1 MEMTKKEFI
10 RKYTSAIQKGNAAIF
25 AGAGLSRASGFVDW
39 KNLLRPLA
47 ERINLDVDKESDLL
61 AVAQYVRNEAYN
73 RTSINQEIIE
83 AFTESTY
90 TNKNIDIIS
99 RLPIYTYWTTNYDVL
114 IEEGLEKANRRADV
128 KERTSQ
134 LPHTLKDR
142 DAIVYKMHGDYRT
155 PADAVLTKDDY
166 VLYDKNR
173 PLFRTVLQGDLIS
186 KTFLFVG
193 FSFEDPN
200 ISFILDQIT
209 GAMGENVP
217 EHYCIFRKVQKSDY
231 SLSEEFEYALG
242 KQDLRIK
249 DLARR
254 GIRTVFVDD
263 YDEIT
268 DVLSEI
274 ESSIK
279 RNNVFIS
286 GSADDYNGWSDDE
299 LEKLVSGLAQKL
311 IENNFKITSG
321 FGKGIGSLIVNGA
334 LTEIYQSKYKH
345 TDEHLCLR
353 PFPYRIKDA
362 NEQKNRY
369 TQYRKDTISDTGI
382 AIFMFGNKKDSLGN
396 VIDADGCWE
405 EYQFAKDN
413 GDLIIP
419 LASTGSVA
427 KRILNKIK
435 ANPDDFKY
443 LDGYIDVLETEKDP
457 NKIIETVLKIVE
469 TERF

>member
-10 RKYTSAIQKGNAAIF
+10 RKYTSAIRKGNAAIF

-286 GSADDYNGWSDDE
+286 GSADDYNGWSDDD

-311 IENNFKITSG
+311 IKNNFKITSG

-362 NEQKNRY
+362 NERKNRY

-427 KRILNKIK
+427 KRILDKIK

-443 LDGYIDVLETEKDP
+443 LDAYIDVLETEKDP

>member
-1 MEMTKKEFI
+1 MTKKEFI
-10 RKYTSAIQKGNAAIF
+10 RKYTSAIRKGNAAIF

-217 EHYCIFRKVQKSDY
+217 EHYCIFRKVQESDY
-231 SLSEEFEYALG
+231 SLSEEFEYDLG

-286 GSADDYNGWSDDE
+286 GSADDYNGWSDDD

-334 LTEIYQSKYKH
+334 LTEILYRLLVQVALQKEFWIKLRQILMISNTWTH
-345 TDEHLCLR
+345 TQMFWKR
-353 PFPYRIKDA
+353 K
-362 NEQKNRY
+362 K
-369 TQYRKDTISDTGI
+369 TQIRLLK
-382 AIFMFGNKKDSLGN
+382 
-396 VIDADGCWE
+396 
-405 EYQFAKDN
+405 QF
-413 GDLIIP
+413 
-419 LASTGSVA
+419 
-427 KRILNKIK
+427 
-435 ANPDDFKY
+435 
-443 LDGYIDVLETEKDP
+443 
-457 NKIIETVLKIVE
+457 
-469 TERF
+469 

>member
-1 MEMTKKEFI
+1 MTKKEFI
-10 RKYTSAIQKGNAAIF
+10 RKYTSAIRKGNAAIF

-173 PLFRTVLQGDLIS
+173 PLFRTVLQGNLIS

-217 EHYCIFRKVQKSDY
+217 EHYCIFRKVQESDY
-231 SLSEEFEYALG
+231 SLSEEFEYDLG

-286 GSADDYNGWSDDE
+286 GSADDYNGWSDDD

-334 LTEIYQSKYKH
+334 LTEILYRLLVQVALQKEFWIKLRQILMISNTWTH
-345 TDEHLCLR
+345 T
-353 PFPYRIKDA
+353 
-362 NEQKNRY
+362 
-369 TQYRKDTISDTGI
+369 
-382 AIFMFGNKKDSLGN
+382 
-396 VIDADGCWE
+396 
-405 EYQFAKDN
+405 
-413 GDLIIP
+413 
-419 LASTGSVA
+419 
-427 KRILNKIK
+427 
-435 ANPDDFKY
+435 
-443 LDGYIDVLETEKDP
+443 
-457 NKIIETVLKIVE
+457 
-469 TERF
+469 